1 MDQLSFDLLELF
13 SSLLLGPPTLRKG
26 GFALLNVI
34 SKSSRLACGSKKITS
49 LLVPDS
55 LLATVH

>member
-13 SSLLLGPPTLRKG
+13 YSLLLGPPILRKG

-34 SKSSRLACGSKKITS
+34 SKSSRLACGNKQITS
-49 LLVPDS
+49 LLIPDS
-55 LLATVH
+55 LLATVR

>member
-26 GFALLNVI
+26 GFALLNVK
-34 SKSSRLACGSKKITS
+34 SKLSRLACGSKQITS